1 MTTQPE
7 AEQPLPL
14 GEPTP
19 GFKAVSG
26 TGEEFTLDQFRGKRV
41 VLAFYTFD
49 FTGG

>member
-14 GEPTP
+14 GQPAP
-19 GFKAVSG
+19 DFKAISG
-26 TGEEFTLDQFRGKRV
+26 AGEEFTLGQFRGKRV